1 MHKVKTWKGG
11 GGSLR
16 CIGYFL
22 ARGVIEVVKKIQ
34 PGVLKSVFKY
44 IFSKKCKGGTWGAF
58 KPLPPFSNVQCS
70 SRYGSAISISLSLFL
85 SLFFSQTFTFSL
97 FLFFIPWSLG
107 PNTLFISTFL
117 LLSLRLCLV
126 LLLQL
131 KYKSFLLRSFLQV
144 NRERLKMF
152 DKLKIKKQFFK
163 KTFVNNS

>member
-1 MHKVKTWKGG
+1 MHKAQTWKRGEGVLEIYWLLFGKGG
-11 GGSLR
+11 HWG
-16 CIGYFL
+16 C
-22 ARGVIEVVKKIQ
+22 KKIQ

-44 IFSKKCKGGTWGAF
+44 NFSKKCKGGTWGAF

-70 SRYGSAISISLSLFL
+70 SRYGITTYLSIFL

>member
-1 MHKVKTWKGG
+1 MKRGG
-11 GGSLR
+11 EGSLR
-16 CIGYFL
+16 CIAYFL

-34 PGVLKSVFKY
+34 PGVLKLVFKY
-44 IFSKKCKGGTWGAF
+44 NFSKKCKGGTWGAF
-58 KPLPPFSNVQCS
+58 KPFPPFSNVQCS
-70 SRYGSAISISLSLFL
+70 SRYRITTYLSLFL